1 MADDAPQD
9 KDQAVESMTG
19 ALDQWKGRIDELRVK
34 VDLAKL
40 DVRDQA
46 SKQLEIAQN
55 ACLAAYSK
63 LRDARHD
70 TAATAD
76 SVREGIE
83 RLVRD
88 IKKAFEAAQDVISRG

>member
-1 MADDAPQD
+1 M
-9 KDQAVESMTG
+9 E
-19 ALDQWKGRIDELRVK
+19 
-34 VDLAKL
+34 
-40 DVRDQA
+40 
-46 SKQLEIAQN
+46 
-55 ACLAAYSK
+55 CLAVYSK

-70 TAATAD
+70 TAATAG